1 MRPPPGS
8 CSACGPR
15 PEARPMGDKKFVFD
29 FGRVVFRWEPEA
41 LLRERLP
48 QRAFDSSSAAHW
60 AGLIFQGYG
69 GDWGSYDRGSV
80 TPEVL
85 VQRIAARTGLQPAEV
100 QRVVD
105 GAPRALT
112 PLPDTVALLQRLHA
126 AGRTLYY
133 LSNMPAPMAAHLQAT
148 HGFLGLFKDGVF
160 SGRVGHNKPEPAIY
174 ELAAARFGH
183 PVHELVFLD
192 DHAPNIE
199 AARALG
205 WHGRVFHSAA
215 QAEAE
220 MRAAGWW

>member
-1 MRPPPGS
+1 MKLPQ
-8 CSACGPR
+8 
-15 PEARPMGDKKFVFD
+15 KKFVFD

-41 LLRERLP
+41 LLRELLP

-60 AGLIFQGYG
+60 TALVFQSYG
-69 GDWGSYDRGSV
+69 GDWGSYDRGTV
-80 TPEVL
+80 TPEQL
-85 VQRIAARTGLQPAEV
+85 VQRIATRTGLHEEEV
-100 QRVVD
+100 HRVVH

-126 AGRTLYY
+126 AGRRLYY

-148 HGFLGLFKDGVF
+148 HGFLELFDDGVF

-174 ELAAARFGH
+174 ELAAERFGH
-183 PVHELVFLD
+183 PVEELVFLD
-192 DHAPNIE
+192 DHPPNIE

-205 WHGRVFHSAA
+205 WHGRVFRNAV

-220 MRAAGWW
+220 MRAAGWL

>member
-1 MRPPPGS
+1 MTPPG
-8 CSACGPR
+8 
-15 PEARPMGDKKFVFD
+15 KKFVFD

-41 LLRERLP
+41 LLREVVP
-48 QRAFDSSSAAHW
+48 QHAFDSTSAAHW
-60 AGLIFQGYG
+60 TAQVFQNYG
-69 GDWGSYDRGSV
+69 GDWGCYDRGSV

-85 VQRIAARTGLQPAEV
+85 VQRIATRTGLRADEV

-126 AGRTLYY
+126 AGRPLYY
-133 LSNMPAPMAAHLQAT
+133 LSNMPAPMAAYLQAT
-148 HGFLGLFKDGVF
+148 HGFLELFEDGVF

-174 ELAAARFGH
+174 DLAAQRFGH
-183 PVHELVFLD
+183 AVEELVFLD
-192 DHAPNIE
+192 DHGPNVE

-205 WHGRVFHSAA
+205 WNALQFHTAA

-220 MRAAGWW
+220 MRAAGWL

>member
-1 MRPPPGS
+1 MTL
-8 CSACGPR
+8 
-15 PEARPMGDKKFVFD
+15 PEKKFVFD

-41 LLRERLP
+41 LLREVLP
-48 QRAFDSSSAAHW
+48 QRAFDAASAAHW
-60 AGLIFQGYG
+60 TALVFQSYG

-85 VQRIAARTGLQPAEV
+85 VRRIATRTGLRPDEV

-112 PLPDTVALLQRLHA
+112 PLPDSVALLQRLHA
-126 AGRTLYY
+126 AGRPLYY

-148 HGFLGLFKDGVF
+148 HGFLGLFEDGVF
-160 SGRVGHNKPEPAIY
+160 SGHVGHNKPEPAIY
-174 ELAAARFGH
+174 DLAAQRFGH
-183 PVHELVFLD
+183 PAEELVFLD
-192 DHAPNIE
+192 DHDPNVA

-205 WHGRVFHSAA
+205 WNALQFHNAA

-220 MRAAGWW
+220 MRAAGWL